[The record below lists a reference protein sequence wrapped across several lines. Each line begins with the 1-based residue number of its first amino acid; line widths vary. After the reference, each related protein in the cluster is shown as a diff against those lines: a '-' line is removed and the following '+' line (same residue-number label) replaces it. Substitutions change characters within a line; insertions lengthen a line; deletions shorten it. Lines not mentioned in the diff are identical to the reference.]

1 MTESPPLEF
10 LKVNVNHDELWGNIE
25 QNPTGI
31 LTVIFKPFHGL
42 EDIKSEFSFLEP
54 QFSVEAGKFDALQ
67 LILIGESWETHPE
80 IFPKFQFSGV

>member
-54 QFSVEAGKFDALQ
+54 QFSVEAGKVDALQ
-67 LILIGESWETHPE
+67 FKIAFLHTSHED
-80 IFPKFQFSGV
+80 FM